1 MKKNIIINGINS
13 ESQILYEELLNHGL
27 DDVVFIDSNKE
38 LVNNLNHK
46 SQNLIAYSG
55 NPTSLEFLEFIGI
68 NRENSQPIFV
78 SMTDSDSVNLI
89 SCEIVKLKYELKQ
102 VVSVVNSR
110 ENMPLFNAYGIN
122 ELVLK
127 EKSITES
134 ILNTAGVSLPI
145 KLMDIQSKG
154 TSVWSIKIPAG
165 SSIIGKDIS
174 KLKFPF
180 RAIILGKI
188 DNKGNPFQSTENID
202 IEQDDTVL
210 IISSNRN
217 EESMTRFFQGKD
229 NG

>member
-1 MKKNIIINGINS
+1 MKKNIIINGIND

-38 LVNNLNHK
+38 LVSNLNYK
-46 SQNLIAYSG
+46 SENVIAYSG
-55 NPTSLEFLEFIGI
+55 NCVSLEFLEFVGI
-68 NRENSQPIFV
+68 NRENSQTIFV
-78 SMTDSDSVNLI
+78 AMTDSDSSNLI
-89 SCEIVKLKYELKQ
+89 SCEIVKLKYELSE
-102 VVSVVNSR
+102 VVSVVNRR
-110 ENMPLFNAYGIN
+110 ENLPLFNAYGIN

-127 EKSITES
+127 EKSVTEL

-145 KLMDIQSKG
+145 RLMDIQSKG
-154 TSVWSIKIPAG
+154 TSVWSIKIPSG
-165 SSIIGKDIS
+165 SSIIGNDVS
-174 KLKFPF
+174 KLKIPF

-202 IEQDDTVL
+202 IEEGDTVL

>member
-1 MKKNIIINGINS
+1 MKKNIILNGIND

-38 LVNNLNHK
+38 LVSNLNYK
-46 SQNLIAYSG
+46 SENLIAYSG
-55 NPTSLEFLEFIGI
+55 NCISPEFLEFIGI
-68 NRENSQPIFV
+68 NRENSQTIFV
-78 SMTDSDSVNLI
+78 AMTDSDPSNLI
-89 SCEIVKLKYELKQ
+89 SCEIAKLKYELSE
-102 VVSVVNSR
+102 VVSIVNNR
-110 ENMPLFNAYGIN
+110 ENLPLFNAYGIN

-127 EKSITES
+127 EKSITEL

-145 KLMDIQSKG
+145 RLMNIQSKG
-154 TSVWSIKIPAG
+154 TSVWSIKIPPR
-165 SSIIGKDIS
+165 SSIIGNDIS
-174 KLKFPF
+174 KLKIPF

-188 DNKGNPFQSTENID
+188 DNKGNPFQATENID
-202 IEQDDTVL
+202 IEEDDTVL

>member
-55 NPTSLEFLEFIGI
+55 NPTSPEFLE
-68 NRENSQPIFV
+68 
-78 SMTDSDSVNLI
+78 
-89 SCEIVKLKYELKQ
+89 
-102 VVSVVNSR
+102 
-110 ENMPLFNAYGIN
+110 
-122 ELVLK
+122 
-127 EKSITES
+127 SITES

>member
-1 MKKNIIINGINS
+1 MKRKFKFYAAVLFS
-13 ESQILYEELLNHGL
+13 FVMFFSFESCN
-27 DDVVFIDSNKE
+27 
-38 LVNNLNHK
+38 K
-46 SQNLIAYSG
+46 SQFSNNRNVSSATVLA
-55 NPTSLEFLEFIGI
+55 I
-68 NRENSQPIFV
+68 NNKKGGFQYN
-78 SMTDSDSVNLI
+78 TNYKCL
-89 SCEIVKLKYELKQ
+89 
-102 VVSVVNSR
+102 
-110 ENMPLFNAYGIN
+110 MPCNAYGIN